1 MKINIL
7 LPHKEKFDLNKA
19 SAVSITVKNNLFY
32 SRYFDDIK
40 VFGQDVENPIYKNN
54 FIGVKKSFFSFKGK
68 NHFLTQEMLK
78 IILGCDDDKQIIE
91 VHNRPYLINEISKK
105 IKSFPISLFLHND
118 PKTMKGSKSI
128 KERENILQKC
138 AAVFCVSKFIKK
150 QFLDGIKEDYKKVHV
165 LYNGVD
171 RKLKKFPLKQKEI
184 LFVGRLVFEKG
195 VDLFI
200 DVVKSIAFKFPDWSF
215 ILIGSSKLGENDN
228 VNSYAYQVAEKF
240 KTIGPQAKFYG
251 FKDHDF
257 VQEKM
262 KNGSI
267 IIIPS
272 LWEEPFGLVAAEA
285 MSNGLAIIASKVGG
299 IPEIVEGNGIL
310 IDNINHKKLEETII
324 DLINNRDK
332 REMLQKKAWDN
343 FKLSSSRSSKKLDNF
358 RKIIFQNHF

>member
-7 LPHKEKFDLNKA
+7 LPYKEKFDLNKA
-19 SAVSITVKNNLFY
+19 SSVSITVKNNLFY
-32 SRYFDDIK
+32 SRYLNDIK
-40 VFGQDVENPIYKNN
+40 IFGQDVENPISKSN
-54 FIGVKKSFFSFKGK
+54 FIGVKNSFFSFKGK
-68 NHFLTQEMLK
+68 NIFLTKKMLD
-78 IILGCDDDKQIIE
+78 IILDCDDKNQLIE
-91 VHNRPYLINEISKK
+91 VHNRPYLINEITKK
-105 IKSFPISLFLHND
+105 TKSFPISLFFHND

-128 KERENILQKC
+128 QERENILQKC

-171 RKLKKFPLKQKEI
+171 RKLKNFPLKQKEI
-184 LFVGRLVFEKG
+184 LFVGRLVVEKG

-200 DVVKSIAFKFPDWSF
+200 NAMESIALRFPDWSF
-215 ILIGSSKLGENDN
+215 VLIGSSKLGDNDN
-228 VNSYAYQVAEKF
+228 INSYAYRATEKF
-240 KTIGPQAKFYG
+240 KTIGSQAKFYG

-299 IPEIVEGNGIL
+299 IPEIVEENGIL
-310 IDNINHKKLEETII
+310 IDNINHKKLEEAII
-324 DLINNRDK
+324 DLIKNRDK
-332 REMLQKKAWDN
+332 REMLQKKAWNN
-343 FKLSSSRSSKKLDNF
+343 FKLTSSRSSKKLDNF
-358 RKIIFQNHF
+358 RKIIFQNYF

>member
-32 SRYFDDIK
+32 SRYLNDIN
-40 VFGQDVENPIYKNN
+40 VFGQDVENSIFKNN
-54 FIGVKKSFFSFKGK
+54 FIGIKNSFFSFKSK

-78 IILGCDDDKQIIE
+78 IILGCDDKKQLIE

-105 IKSFPISLFLHND
+105 INFLPISLFLHND

-138 AAVFCVSKFIKK
+138 AAVFCVSKYIKK
-150 QFLDGIKEDYKKVHV
+150 QFLDGITEDYKKVHV
-165 LYNGVD
+165 LYNGVE
-171 RKLKKFPLKQKEI
+171 RKLKTFPSKQKEI
-184 LFVGRLVFEKG
+184 LFVGRLVVEKG

-200 DVVKSIAFKFPDWSF
+200 DAVKSIAVRFPDWSF
-215 ILIGSSKLGENDN
+215 VLIGSSKLGENDN
-228 VNSYAYQVAEKF
+228 VNSYAYKIAEKF
-240 KTIGPQAKFYG
+240 KAIGTQAKFHG
-251 FKDHDF
+251 FKNHDF

-285 MSNGLAIIASKVGG
+285 MSNGLAIIASNVGG
-299 IPEIVEGNGIL
+299 IPEIIEGNGIL
-310 IDNINHKKLEETII
+310 IDNINHNKLEEAII
-324 DLINNRDK
+324 DLINNKDK
-332 REMLQKKAWDN
+332 REMLQQKAWNN
-343 FKLSSSRSSKKLDNF
+343 FKLTSSRSSKKLDNF
-358 RKIIFQNHF
+358 RKIIFQNYF

>member
-32 SRYFDDIK
+32 SSYLNDII
-40 VFGQDVENPIYKNN
+40 VFGQDVETPIFKNN
-54 FIGVKKSFFSFKGK
+54 FIGIKNSFFSFKSK

-78 IILGCDDDKQIIE
+78 IILGSDDNKQLIE
-91 VHNRPYLINEISKK
+91 IHNRPYLINKISKK
-105 IKSFPISLFLHND
+105 IKLFPISLFLHND
-118 PKTMKGSKSI
+118 PKTMKGSESI

-138 AAVFCVSKFIKK
+138 AAVFCVSKFIQK
-150 QFLDGIKEDYKKVHV
+150 QFLDGIKEDHKKVHV

-171 RKLKKFPLKQKEI
+171 RKLKTLPSKKKEI

-195 VDLFI
+195 VDLFV
-200 DVVKSIAFKFPDWSF
+200 DVVKSIASRFPDWNF
-215 ILIGSSKLGENDN
+215 VLIGSSKLGENNN

-240 KTIGPQAKFYG
+240 KTIGFQAKFYG
-251 FKDHDF
+251 FKNHDF

-272 LWEEPFGLVAAEA
+272 LWEEPFGLVVAEA

-299 IPEIVEGNGIL
+299 IPEILRGNGML
-310 IDNINHKKLEETII
+310 IDNINHQKLEEAII
-324 DLINNRDK
+324 DLINNKNK

-343 FKLSSSRSSKKLDNF
+343 FKLTSSKSSKKLDNF
-358 RKIIFQNHF
+358 RKIIFQNYF

>member
-7 LPHKEKFDLNKA
+7 LPYKEKFDLNKA
-19 SAVSITVKNNLFY
+19 SSVSITVKNNLFY
-32 SRYFDDIK
+32 SRYLNDIK
-40 VFGQDVENPIYKNN
+40 IFGQDVENPISKSN
-54 FIGVKKSFFSFKGK
+54 FIGVKNSFFSFKGK
-68 NHFLTQEMLK
+68 NIFLTKKMLDV
-78 IILGCDDDKQIIE
+78 ILDCGDKKQLIE
-91 VHNRPYLINEISKK
+91 VHNRPYLIKEITKK
-105 IKSFPISLFLHND
+105 TKSFPISLFFHND
-118 PKTMKGSKSI
+118 PKTMKGSKSVQ
-128 KERENILQKC
+128 ERENILQKC

-171 RKLKKFPLKQKEI
+171 RKLKIFPLKQKEV

-200 DVVKSIAFKFPDWSF
+200 DAMKSIAFRFPDWSF
-215 ILIGSSKLGENDN
+215 VLIGSSKLGDNDN
-228 VNSYAYQVAEKF
+228 IKSYAHRAIEKF
-240 KTIGPQAKFYG
+240 KTIGAQAKFYG

-310 IDNINHKKLEETII
+310 ISNINQEKLEEAII
-324 DLINNRDK
+324 DLINNKDK
-332 REMLQKKAWDN
+332 RVMLQKKAWDN
-343 FKLSSSRSSKKLDNF
+343 FKLSSTSSSKKLDDY
-358 RKIIFQNHF
+358 RKTIFQSHF